1 MDRNLTTEQIKTM
14 LIAKVKAEQAKLEE
28 LLSRI
33 HKAINKHES
42 VLEKDESTRE
52 ISNFLYNWQCE
63 LIAVRLKNNDRTI
76 PLLTHDD
83 YRDFQ
88 VALTS
93 KVFELIGNFKELD
106 LESQKQIDNQM
117 KEMFDFALS
126 FNNDS
131 LKNIRKSYAEE
142 WKWIDYIVSK
152 SEEKDMEPEDLMQIS
167 RVRDEIIRV
176 STTKKEFV
184 SSYKKF
190 LAEYDDIDKLV
201 DKAIEPTLSL
211 MPNISD
217 EELSEGRQ
225 IFKEMFLSNLK
236 TVTKATKAWINEE
249 IARIYPKN
257 NKNQTTT

>member
-1 MDRNLTTEQIKTM
+1 MNRKLTTEQIKN
-14 LIAKVKAEQAKLEE
+14 LLLAKVKAEQAKLEE

-63 LIAVRLKNNDRTI
+63 LIADRLKNNDRTI

-131 LKNIRKSYAEE
+131 LKNIRKSYADE
-142 WKWIDYIVSK
+142 WKWIDFIIKMSQ
-152 SEEKDMEPEDLMQIS
+152 EKDMDPEDLMQIS
-167 RVRDEIIRV
+167 RVRDEMTKASV
-176 STTKKEFV
+176 TKKEFV
-184 SSYKKF
+184 SQYKRI
-190 LAEYDDIDKLV
+190 LAEYNDINKMV
-201 DKAIEPTLSL
+201 DNAMETTISL
-211 MPNISD
+211 APGIGD
-217 EELSEGRQ
+217 EELVQGRQ
-225 IFKEMFLSNLK
+225 AFKEIFLSTRK
-236 TVTKATKAWINEE
+236 PVTKAIKTWIKEE
-249 IARIYPKN
+249 VARIYPA
-257 NKNQTTT
+257 T